1 MISKQSTNLIAGLD
15 IETLDLS
22 PSAVVMDIGVV
33 IYDLEK
39 QVEVCATNLT
49 PSISEQVI
57 VGRTVSKDSIN
68 FHVRNYHKTLDSLI
82 AHASSFRPSVASVF
96 NSMEELLSPVSEIW
110 INGLSF
116 DPVVLRSLFTSRG
129 IDRLPWSY
137 SKEVDV
143 RSFRTLFKKY
153 GLSVDGGNGDDGG
166 NGADGGDGGDDG
178 KHRAVHEA
186 IADARWNLE
195 IARSVHTTFRDVYT
209 NLRGVHTSSGGA
221 AQPTLSS

>member
-1 MISKQSTNLIAGLD
+1 MISRQSTNLIAGLD

-39 QVEVCATNLT
+39 QVEVRATNLT

-57 VGRTVSKDSIN
+57 VGRTVSKDTVN
-68 FHVRNYHKTLDSLI
+68 FHVRNYHKTLDSLV
-82 AHASSFRPSVASVF
+82 AHASSFRPTVASVF

-129 IDRLPWSY
+129 IDRLPWNY
-137 SKEVDV
+137 RKEVDV

-153 GLSVDGGNGDDGG
+153 GLSLGGGNGD
-166 NGADGGDGGDDG
+166 DGGDGGDDG

>member
-39 QVEVCATNLT
+39 QVEVYAKNLT

-57 VGRTVSKDSIN
+57 VGRTVSKDTVN
-68 FHVRNYHKTLDSLI
+68 FHVRNYHKTLDSLVS
-82 AHASSFRPSVASVF
+82 HASSFRPTVASVF

-153 GLSVDGGNGDDGG
+153 GLSLGGGNGDDGG
-166 NGADGGDGGDDG
+166 DDGDDG

-221 AQPTLSS
+221 AQPPLSS

>member
-49 PSISEQVI
+49 PSITEQVI
-57 VGRTVSKDSIN
+57 VGRTVSKDTIN
-68 FHVRNYHKTLDSLI
+68 FHVRNYHKTLDSLV
-82 AHASSFRPSVASVF
+82 AHTSSFRPTVASVF

-137 SKEVDV
+137 RKEVDV

-153 GLSVDGGNGDDGG
+153 GLSLG
-166 NGADGGDGGDDG
+166 GGDGDG
-178 KHRAVHEA
+178 EGVEQHRAVHEA

-195 IARSVHTTFRDVYT
+195 IARSVHTTFRDV
-209 NLRGVHTSSGGA
+209 
-221 AQPTLSS
+221 

>member
-33 IYDLEK
+33 VYDLEK
-39 QVEVCATNLT
+39 QVEVWATNLT
-49 PSISEQVI
+49 PSITEQVI
-57 VGRTVSKDSIN
+57 VGRTVSKETIN
-68 FHVRNYHKTLDSLI
+68 FHVRNYHKTLDSLV
-82 AHASSFRPSVASVF
+82 AHASSFRPTVASVF

-143 RSFRTLFKKY
+143 RSFRTLFKNY
-153 GLSVDGGNGDDGG
+153 GLSLGGGNGG
-166 NGADGGDGGDDG
+166 DGGDGGDDG

>member
-39 QVEVCATNLT
+39 QVEVWATNLT

-57 VGRTVSKDSIN
+57 VGRTVSKDTVN
-68 FHVRNYHKTLDSLI
+68 FHVRNYHKTLDSLV
-82 AHASSFRPSVASVF
+82 AHTSSFRPTVASVF

-129 IDRLPWSY
+129 IDRLPWNY
-137 SKEVDV
+137 RKEVDV

-153 GLSVDGGNGDDGG
+153 GLSLGGGNGDDGG
-166 NGADGGDGGDDG
+166 DDGDDG

>member
-57 VGRTVSKDSIN
+57 VGRTVSKDTIN
-68 FHVRNYHKTLDSLI
+68 FHVRNYHKTLDSLV
-82 AHASSFRPSVASVF
+82 AHTSSFRPTVASVF

-137 SKEVDV
+137 RKEVDV

-153 GLSVDGGNGDDGG
+153 GLSLGDGE
-166 NGADGGDGGDDG
+166 DGGDGDG
-178 KHRAVHEA
+178 EGVEQHRAVHEA

-195 IARSVHTTFRDVYT
+195 IARSVHTTFRDV
-209 NLRGVHTSSGGA
+209 
-221 AQPTLSS
+221 

>member
-1 MISKQSTNLIAGLD
+1 MISNQSTNLIAGLD

-39 QVEVCATNLT
+39 QVEVCATNLA

-57 VGRTVSKDSIN
+57 VGRTVSKDTIN
-68 FHVRNYHKTLDSLI
+68 FHVRNYHKTLDSLV
-82 AHASSFRPSVASVF
+82 AHASSFRPTVASVF

-153 GLSVDGGNGDDGG
+153 GLSLGDGDD
-166 NGADGGDGGDDG
+166 DGDGEGVEQ
-178 KHRAVHEA
+178 HRAVHEA

>member
-57 VGRTVSKDSIN
+57 VGRTVSKDTIN
-68 FHVRNYHKTLDSLI
+68 FHVRNYHKTLDSLV
-82 AHASSFRPSVASVF
+82 AHTSSFRPTIASVF

-153 GLSVDGGNGDDGG
+153 GLIGDMRALYAPFLRVEVVGAVAEMFGEAERKLFVTDQYVAFLCTGG
-166 NGADGGDGGDDG
+166 
-178 KHRAVHEA
+178 
-186 IADARWNLE
+186 
-195 IARSVHTTFRDVYT
+195 
-209 NLRGVHTSSGGA
+209 
-221 AQPTLSS
+221 

>member
-22 PSAVVMDIGVV
+22 PSAVVMDIGIV

-57 VGRTVSKDSIN
+57 VGRTVSKDTVN
-68 FHVRNYHKTLDSLI
+68 FHVRNYHKTLDSLV
-82 AHASSFRPSVASVF
+82 AHASSYRPTVASVF
-96 NSMEELLSPVSEIW
+96 HSMEELLSPVSEIW

-129 IDRLPWSY
+129 IDRLPWNY
-137 SKEVDV
+137 RKEVDV
-143 RSFRTLFKKY
+143 RSFRTLFKRY
-153 GLSVDGGNGDDGG
+153 GLGD
-166 NGADGGDGGDDG
+166 DGGDGGDDG

>member
-39 QVEVCATNLT
+39 QVEVYAKNLT

-57 VGRTVSKDSIN
+57 VGRTVSKDTVN
-68 FHVRNYHKTLDSLI
+68 FHVRNYHKTLDSLV
-82 AHASSFRPSVASVF
+82 AHASSFRPTVASVF

-143 RSFRTLFKKY
+143 RSFRTLFKNY
-153 GLSVDGGNGDDGG
+153 GLSLGGGNGG
-166 NGADGGDGGDDG
+166 DGGDGGDDG

>member
-1 MISKQSTNLIAGLD
+1 MTSNQSTNLIAGLD

-49 PSISEQVI
+49 PSITEQVI
-57 VGRTVSKDSIN
+57 VGRTVSKDTIN

-82 AHASSFRPSVASVF
+82 DHASNPPNKGHRPTVASVF

-129 IDRLPWSY
+129 IDRLPWNY
-137 SKEVDV
+137 RKEVDV
-143 RSFRTLFKKY
+143 RSFRTLFKKH
-153 GLSVDGGNGDDGG
+153 GLSLDDGEDEG
-166 NGADGGDGGDDG
+166 SEP
-178 KHRAVHEA
+178 RAAHEA

-221 AQPTLSS
+221 AQPPLSS

>member
-39 QVEVCATNLT
+39 QVEVRATNLT

-57 VGRTVSKDSIN
+57 VGRTVSKDTIN
-68 FHVRNYHKTLDSLI
+68 FHVRNYHKTLDSLV
-82 AHASSFRPSVASVF
+82 AHTSSFRPTVASVF

-137 SKEVDV
+137 RKEVDV

-153 GLSVDGGNGDDGG
+153 GLILGGGG
-166 NGADGGDGGDDG
+166 WCD
-178 KHRAVHEA
+178 
-186 IADARWNLE
+186 
-195 IARSVHTTFRDVYT
+195 Y
-209 NLRGVHTSSGGA
+209 
-221 AQPTLSS
+221 Q

>member
-57 VGRTVSKDSIN
+57 VGRTVSKDTIN

-82 AHASSFRPSVASVF
+82 AHASSFRPTVASVF

-137 SKEVDV
+137 RKEVDV

-153 GLSVDGGNGDDGG
+153 GLSLGGGE
-166 NGADGGDGGDDG
+166 DGGDGDG
-178 KHRAVHEA
+178 EGVEQHRAVHEA

-195 IARSVHTTFRDVYT
+195 IARSVHTTFRDV
-209 NLRGVHTSSGGA
+209 
-221 AQPTLSS
+221 

>member
-33 IYDLEK
+33 VYDLEK
-39 QVEVCATNLT
+39 QVEVWATNLT
-49 PSISEQVI
+49 PSITEQVI
-57 VGRTVSKDSIN
+57 VGRTVSKETIN

-82 AHASSFRPSVASVF
+82 DHASSFRPTVASVF

-143 RSFRTLFKKY
+143 RSFRTLFKNY
-153 GLSVDGGNGDDGG
+153 GLSLGGGNGG
-166 NGADGGDGGDDG
+166 DGGDGGDDG